1 MKRKPTDPYPCDS
14 ESAPRSSH
22 CSSAAPLTFG
32 SLFAGIGGI
41 DLGFE
46 RAGMVCKWQVEID
59 DYCQKVLAKH
69 WPKVKRYDD
78 VRTWPQPD
86 TEYVD
91 IIAGG
96 FPCQDVSAA
105 GKRFGINGERSRLW
119 FEMLRVVRELR
130 PRIVVVENVPGL
142 LDRGMGNVLGSLA
155 EIGFDARGEVL
166 SSCTFG
172 AAHAR
177 ERVFIVARSDSE
189 PWRRQRWWKRFTGES
204 PEERNLCQREIEPR
218 VARMADGIPHRLDRC
233 EKLGNAVDPRV
244 AEWIGRRIVEAS
256 KDVN

>member
-1 MKRKPTDPYPCDS
+1 MRKDVLRDFD
-14 ESAPRSSH
+14 SSH
-22 CSSAAPLTFG
+22 CSCAAPLTFG

-59 DYCQKVLAKH
+59 DYARRVLEKH
-69 WPKVKRYDD
+69 WPDVRRHDD

-86 TEYVD
+86 TGYVD

-105 GKRFGINGERSRLW
+105 GKRVGINGERSGLW
-119 FEMLRVVRELR
+119 FEMLRVVRQLR
-130 PRIVVVENVPGL
+130 PRIVVVENVAGL
-142 LDRGMGNVLGSLA
+142 LDRGAGEVYGSLA

-166 SSCTFG
+166 SSCMFG
-172 AAHAR
+172 ASHAR
-177 ERVFIVARSDSE
+177 ERVFLVARTDSE
-189 PWRRQRWWKRFTGES
+189 PWRRQRWWQRFTGES
-204 PEERNLCQREIEPR
+204 PQEWDVCEREIEPR
-218 VARMADGIPHRLDRC
+218 VARMADGIPNRLDRC

-256 KDVN
+256 KDVD